1 MLEKLIALIKKAL
14 WQEGEK
20 NIPVTDKMTQQIDAW
35 EDCYTDSASWVDGKK
50 VVSLGIAKTICQ
62 TLSSQVLS
70 EVEIKVEGNGEET
83 SPRAKYLEE
92 QIEKHLLPNLKQKIE
107 KAMATGGM
115 VFRPYINGADVNID
129 FCRQGEFVPIAF
141 DDDGNMN
148 DVAFEEQIID
158 GKYTYTRVERQSF
171 DGESNLIS
179 NTAYVSK
186 SSDLGNKIE
195 LKDVDAWK
203 DIDDNVPLKYNK
215 TMYGYYRVPIANNV
229 DIDSPLGM
237 SVFAPA
243 INLIE
248 KADRQFARLDWEYEG
263 GQMAIDITE
272 DAIIDGQMDDTTDR
286 LYRQVES
293 QDTYKVFNPSLRD
306 TSLQSGLQE
315 YKKNIEDAVGL
326 SRGSI
331 SDPTSDVRTATEMR
345 ILKQRSYNT
354 LKDNQTALENALI
367 DLIDAMAF
375 LSEEYHKVKGEYNIT
390 INWNDSVLEDY
401 QTELNRH
408 LQLMDAGIES
418 RLEVRMWAMG
428 EDEEVA
434 LEKLNQIDDGI
445 EDIYSDLDNQPTDLD
460 NPQGEGEQQGEQSTE
475 GEE

>member
-20 NIPVTDKMTQQIDAW
+20 NLPVDDVMTSNIDLW
-35 EDCYTDSASWVDGKK
+35 ESIYTDDAPWVDNDK
-50 VVSLGIAKTICQ
+50 VVSIGIAKTICQ
-62 TLSSQVLS
+62 TLASQVLS
-70 EVEIKVEGNGEET
+70 EVEIKIEGNGEEL
-83 SPRAKYLEE
+83 SPRAQYLEE

-115 VFRPYINGADVNID
+115 VFRPYINGNDVNID
-129 FCRQGEFVPIAF
+129 FCRQGEFVPLGF
-141 DDDGNMN
+141 DDDGKMI
-148 DVAFEEQIID
+148 DVAFEEHIID
-158 GKYTYTRVERQSF
+158 GKITYTRIERQSF
-171 DGESNLIS
+171 DGETDLIS
-179 NTAYVSK
+179 NTAYQSK
-186 SSDLGNKIE
+186 SSTLGNKIKLE
-195 LKDVDAWK
+195 DVDEWK
-203 DIDDNVPLKYNK
+203 DIDDDVLFNYDN
-215 TMYGYYRVPIANNV
+215 TMYGYYKVPIANNV
-229 DIDSPLGM
+229 DMDSPLGI

-243 INLIE
+243 INLIK
-248 KADRQFARLDWEYEG
+248 KADHQFSRLDWEYEG

-286 LYRQVES
+286 LYRQVDS

-306 TSLQSGLQE
+306 TNFQSGLQE
-315 YKKNIEDAVGL
+315 YKKNIEDTVGL

-354 LKDNQTALENALI
+354 LKDNQTALEKALI

-375 LSEEYHKVKGEYNIT
+375 LSQTYQGVDGEYNIT

-418 RLEVRMWAMG
+418 RVEVRMWAMG
-428 EDEEVA
+428 ETKEVA
-434 LEKLNQIDDGI
+434 IEKLNQIDDGI
-445 EDIYSDLDNQPTDLD
+445 EDIYSDLDSQPTNLD
-460 NPQGEGEQQGEQSTE
+460 EPQGEEPPIAE

>member
-14 WQEGEK
+14 WNDGED
-20 NIPVTDKMTQQIDAW
+20 NIPVGEIMTSKIDLW
-35 EDCYTDSASWVDGKK
+35 ESVYTDDAPWVDDDK
-50 VVSLGIAKTICQ
+50 VISIGIAKTICQ
-62 TLSSQVLS
+62 TLASQVLS
-70 EVEIKVEGNGEET
+70 EAEIKVEGDSTKAE
-83 SPRAKYLEE
+83 YLQD
-92 QIEKHLLPNLKQKIE
+92 QIEKHLTPNLKEKIE

-115 VFRPYINGADVNID
+115 VFRPYINGSDIYID
-129 FCRQGEFVPIAF
+129 FCRQGQFIPLGF

-148 DVAFEEQIID
+148 DVAFEEQRID
-158 GKYTYTRVERQSF
+158 GRWTYTRIERQTF
-171 DGESNLIS
+171 DGETDLIS
-179 NTAYVSK
+179 NRAYASK
-186 SSDLGNKIE
+186 SSQLGNPIP
-195 LKDVDAWK
+195 LSDVDAWK
-203 DIDDNVPLKYNK
+203 NIDDEVPFEYDNTL
-215 TMYGYYRVPIANNV
+215 YGFYKVPIANNV

-243 INLIE
+243 LSLIK
-248 KADRQFARLDWEYEG
+248 KADCQFSRLDWEYQG
-263 GQMAIDITE
+263 GQMAIDVTE
-272 DAIIDGQMDDTTDR
+272 DAIIDGQLDDTSER
-286 LYRQVES
+286 LYRQLDQ

-306 TSLQSGLQE
+306 ANFQSGLQE

-354 LKDNQTALENALI
+354 LKDNQIALEKALI

-375 LSEEYHKVKGEYNIT
+375 LSEEYQGVSGDYNIT

-434 LEKLNQIDDGI
+434 LEKLNQIDDGL
-445 EDIYSDLDNQPTDLD
+445 EDIYSDLDSQEMADQEPDQAVEEETD
-460 NPQGEGEQQGEQSTE
+460 QVV
-475 GEE
+475 EEE